1 VADIRLPNTF
11 HLKSFRYL
19 LQLVQGDLMTEERD
33 VSNEEPKIGVYVCHC
48 GVNIGGVVD
57 VPSVAEYAKTLPNV
71 AIAKDY
77 KYYCSDPGQQSI
89 QEDIKEFGLN
99 RIVVAAC
106 SPRLHEA
113 TFRRCV
119 REAGLNQFL
128 FEFANLREHDS
139 WVHMGEPD
147 QATEKAKDLTR
158 MAIAKARLLEPLEAS
173 KVSVNKQ
180 ALVIGGGVAGI
191 QTALD
196 LGDMGFKTY
205 LVEKNP
211 TIGGRMGQL
220 DKTFPTLDCSMC
232 ILAPKMVDVG
242 KHENIELLTYAEVRE
257 VHGYIGNFQVKVEK
271 KPRYIDPESC
281 VGCGSCV
288 EVCPIEM
295 PNYFDEGIGMVKA
308 AYIPFPQA
316 VPLCATIDKNYCI
329 ECKLCDQICER
340 GAVKHDQESEFIDI
354 DVGTIIVATGYD
366 PYDPTEKL
374 EYGYGQFTNVI
385 TAMEIERMINA
396 SGPTEGHVV
405 KPSDHKSPKRV
416 AFIHCVG
423 SRDEQIG
430 KPYCSRVC
438 CMYSMKNAQLI
449 IDHEADTD
457 VTLYYMDIRAFGK
470 GFEEFYKNSQEKYG
484 IKFSRGR
491 PAEVIENPDLT
502 LTVRSEDTLLGKVT
516 EYEYDLVVLSVGLI
530 PPEGSETLRQT
541 IGLSKSADG
550 FLMEAHPKLRPVD
563 TLTDGVY
570 LAGVSQGP
578 KDIPDAVAQGSG
590 AASRAAIPMVKGEVE
605 IEPIIATTDKNI
617 CGGCEVCVDLCP
629 YTAITIEDEQ
639 AKVNIALCKG
649 CGTCVG
655 ACPSGAMDQNH
666 FKTSQIMAQIEAALE
681 DVGK

>member
-1 VADIRLPNTF
+1 MV
-11 HLKSFRYL
+11 
-19 LQLVQGDLMTEERD
+19 EERD

-48 GVNIGGVVD
+48 GINIGGVID
-57 VPSVAEYAKTLPNV
+57 VAGVVEYAKTLPNV
-71 AIAKDY
+71 AVAKEY
-77 KYYCSDPGQQSI
+77 KYYCSDPGQQAI
-89 QEDIKEFGLN
+89 QDDIAEHNLN

-106 SPRLHEA
+106 SPRLHEP
-113 TFRRCV
+113 TFRRCI

-128 FEFANLREHDS
+128 FEFANIREHDS
-139 WVHMGEPD
+139 WVHMGEPES
-147 QATEKAKDLTR
+147 ATEKAKDLTR
-158 MAIAKARLLEPLEAS
+158 MAVAKARLLEPLEAS
-173 KVSVNKQ
+173 KVDVENK
-180 ALVIGGGVAGI
+180 AMVIGGGVAGI
-191 QTALD
+191 QAALD
-196 LGDMGFKTY
+196 LADMGFKTY
-205 LVEKNP
+205 MVEKQP

-242 KHENIELLTYAEVRE
+242 KHDNIELMTYAEVRE
-257 VHGYIGNFQVKVEK
+257 VDGYIGNFKVKVEK
-271 KPRYIDPESC
+271 KPRYIDEESC

-308 AYIPFPQA
+308 AFIPFPQA
-316 VPLCATIDKNYCI
+316 VPLCATIDKDYCI

-340 GAVKHDQESEFIDI
+340 GAVQHDQEPEFVELE
-354 DVGTIIVATGYD
+354 VGTIIVATGYD

-374 EYGYGQFTNVI
+374 EYGYGAHTNVI

-396 SGPTEGHVV
+396 SGPTEGKVL
-405 KPSDHKSPKRV
+405 KPSDMEKPKRV

-449 IDHEADTD
+449 KDKNPDAE

-470 GFEEFYKNSQEKYG
+470 GFEEFYKRSQEKYG
-484 IKFSRGR
+484 IKFIRGR

-502 LTVRSEDTLLGKVT
+502 LTVRGEDTLLSKVT
-516 EYEYDLVVLSVGLI
+516 EYDYDLVVLSIGLV
-530 PPEGSETLRQT
+530 PPEGSEQLRQT
-541 IGLSKSADG
+541 IGLSRSADG

-570 LAGVSQGP
+570 LAGVAQGP

-590 AASRAAIPMVKGEVE
+590 AAARAAIPMVKGEVE
-605 IEPIIATTDKNI
+605 IEPIVATNDTTI
-617 CGGCEVCVDLCP
+617 CGGCEVCVELCP
-629 YTAITIEDEQ
+629 YGAIGMEDNQ
-639 AKVNIALCKG
+639 AAVNVALCKG
-649 CGTCVG
+649 CGTCVA
-655 ACPSGAMDQNH
+655 ACPSGAMDQQH
-666 FKTSQIMAQIEAALE
+666 FKTAQIIAQIEAALE
-681 DVGK
+681 GK

>member
-1 VADIRLPNTF
+1 MAENEKNIA
-11 HLKSFRYL
+11 
-19 LQLVQGDLMTEERD
+19 
-33 VSNEEPKIGVYVCHC
+33 NEEPRIGVYVCHC
-48 GVNIGGVVD
+48 GINIGGVVD
-57 VPSVAEYAKTLPNV
+57 VPAVAEYAKTLPNV
-71 AIAKDY
+71 VIAKDY
-77 KYYCSDPGQQSI
+77 KYYCSDPGQQAI
-89 QEDIKEFGLN
+89 QADIKEYGLN

-128 FEFANLREHDS
+128 FEFANLREQDS
-139 WVHMGEPD
+139 WVHMGEPEN
-147 QATEKAKDLTR
+147 ATAKAKDLTR
-158 MAIAKARLLEPLEAS
+158 MAIAKARLLEPLDAS
-173 KVSVNKQ
+173 KVSVDNK
-180 ALVIGGGVAGI
+180 AMVIGGGVAGI
-191 QTALD
+191 QSALD
-196 LGDMGFKTY
+196 LADMGFKTY
-205 LVEKNP
+205 MIEKNP

-242 KHENIELLTYAEVRE
+242 KHENIELMTYSEVRE
-257 VHGYIGNFQVKVEK
+257 VHGYIGNFTVKVEK
-271 KPRYIDPESC
+271 KPRYIDEELC

-316 VPLCATIDKNYCI
+316 VPLCATIDKDYCI

-340 GAVKHDQESEFIDI
+340 GAVKHDQESEFVDI

-374 EYGYGQFTNVI
+374 EYGYGRHTNVI

-396 SGPTEGHVV
+396 SGPTEGHVIV
-405 KPSDHKSPKRV
+405 PSDHSTPKRV

-438 CMYSMKNAQLI
+438 CMYSMKNAQLC
-449 IDHEADTD
+449 IDHEPDTE

-484 IKFSRGR
+484 IKFLRGR
-491 PAEVIENPDLT
+491 PAEIIENPDLT
-502 LTVRSEDTLLGKVT
+502 LTVRAEDTLLNKVT
-516 EYEYDLVVLSVGLI
+516 EYDYDLVVLSVGLV

-541 IGLSKSADG
+541 IGLSKSGDG

-570 LAGVSQGP
+570 LAGVAQGP

-605 IEPIIATTDKNI
+605 IEPIVATTDKDI
-617 CGGCEVCVDLCP
+617 CGACEVCVELCP
-629 YTAITIEDEQ
+629 YGAVSIEDDQ

-655 ACPSGAMDQNH
+655 ACPSGAMNQNH
-666 FKTSQIMAQIEAALE
+666 FKTEQIFAQIEAALE
-681 DVGK
+681 NLGK

>member
-1 VADIRLPNTF
+1 MAEEKRDI
-11 HLKSFRYL
+11 
-19 LQLVQGDLMTEERD
+19 E
-33 VSNEEPKIGVYVCHC
+33 NEEPRIGVYVCHC

-57 VPSVAEYAKTLPNV
+57 VPAVAEYAKTLPNV
-71 AIAKDY
+71 VIAKDY
-77 KYYCSDPGQQSI
+77 KYYCSDPGQQVI
-89 QEDIKEFGLN
+89 QDDIKEHNLN
-99 RIVVAAC
+99 RVVVAAC
-106 SPRLHEA
+106 SPRLHEP
-113 TFRRCV
+113 TFRRCI

-139 WVHMGEPD
+139 WVHMGEPEA
-147 QATEKAKDLTR
+147 ATEKAKDLTR
-158 MAIAKARLLEPLEAS
+158 MAVAKARLLEPLEAS
-173 KVSVNKQ
+173 VVSVDNR
-180 ALVIGGGVAGI
+180 AMVIGGGVAGI
-191 QTALD
+191 QSALD
-196 LGDMGFKTY
+196 LADMGFQTY
-205 LVEKNP
+205 MVEKQP

-242 KHENIELLTYAEVRE
+242 KHENIELLTYSEVRE
-257 VHGYIGNFQVKVEK
+257 VDGYIGNFKVKVER
-271 KPRYIDPESC
+271 KPRYIDEELC

-308 AYIPFPQA
+308 AFIPFPQA
-316 VPLCATIDKNYCI
+316 VPLCATIDKDYCI

-340 GAVKHDQESEFIDI
+340 GAVKHDQESDFIDLE
-354 DVGTIIVATGYD
+354 VGTIIVATGYD

-374 EYGYGQFTNVI
+374 EYGYGAHTNVI

-396 SGPTEGHVV
+396 SGPTEGHVI
-405 KPSDHKSPKRV
+405 KPSDHESPKRV

-423 SRDEQIG
+423 SRDDKIG

-449 IDHEADTD
+449 IDHEPDTD

-484 IKFSRGR
+484 IKFLRGR
-491 PAEVIENPDLT
+491 PSEIIENDDLT
-502 LTVRSEDTLLGKVT
+502 LTVRGEDTLLNKVT
-516 EYEYDLVVLSVGLI
+516 EYDYDLVVLSVGLT
-530 PPEGSETLRQT
+530 PPEGSEELRQT
-541 IGLSKSADG
+541 IGLSKSGDG

-590 AASRAAIPMVKGEVE
+590 AAARAAIPMVKGEVE
-605 IEPIIATTDKNI
+605 IEPIIATTDVDV
-617 CGGCEVCVDLCP
+617 CGACEVCVELCP
-629 YTAITIEDEQ
+629 YGAVAIEDDQ
-639 AKVNIALCKG
+639 ATVNVALCKG
-649 CGTCVG
+649 CGTCVA

-666 FKTSQIMAQIEAALE
+666 FKTDQIMAQIEAALE
-681 DVGK
+681 DGK